1 MSTCA
6 KCIYKPFCKSSG
18 YVCSSFKDRDR
29 FADRDEVI
37 REFAERLI
45 LVEET
50 TAINCATNEKVVR
63 VADIDTLVKEM
74 TEKHDR

>member
-6 KCIYKPFCKSSG
+6 KCIYKPFCKSAG

-37 REFAERLI
+37 RQFAERLKAE
-45 LVEET
+45 LT
-50 TAINCATNEKVVR
+50 TGAGTMRISVL
-63 VADIDTLVKEM
+63 DIIDDIVKEM
-74 TEKHDR
+74 TGE

>member
-6 KCIYKPFCKSSG
+6 KCIYKPFCNSSG

-37 REFAERLI
+37 GEFAERLKEAHDQCDGKEDVPW
-45 LVEET
+45 L
-50 TAINCATNEKVVR
+50 
-63 VADIDTLVKEM
+63 IDKIAKEM
-74 TEKHDR
+74 TEKHDRE